1 MVILKNIK
9 IENVSKTS
17 SDLLV
22 IGRFK
27 SDNIKSLIAS
37 LSDKD
42 KNNVSDAISL
52 DLSDGDAG
60 QYLMVSGL
68 DSYKRIMVYNLGDK
82 DKITN
87 DNKNCLSD
95 F

>member
-27 SDNIKSLIAS
+27 SDNIK
-37 LSDKD
+37 
-42 KNNVSDAISL
+42 V
-52 DLSDGDAG
+52 
-60 QYLMVSGL
+60 
-68 DSYKRIMVYNLGDK
+68 
-82 DKITN
+82 
-87 DNKNCLSD
+87 
-95 F
+95 